1 MQKQMNLR
9 LITLSERN
17 NSKKC
22 KLIQRQAADQLMP
35 EDREMGR
42 IEEEITKADEG
53 FLQVMDL
60 FTISIVAAVSWV
72 YSDALF

>member
-1 MQKQMNLR
+1 
-9 LITLSERN
+9 
-17 NSKKC
+17 
-22 KLIQRQAADQLMP
+22 MP